1 MSTNK
6 ELFQQAIA
14 DAKSVREAALANAK
28 TALEEALTPKLH
40 SMLNAKL
47 NELAEEE
54 MEEGFTTS
62 HGDDSEENLDFNL
75 EENDELEE
83 DFDLAEILASLE
95 EEEFSEPYTDKKPH
109 DNIAGTEKGYV
120 SEAKEEEDEEE
131 MEDEESEDDGF
142 SDEETAD
149 EEMNVSEMS
158 IEDLKDLIKDIVSQE
173 TGAAGAEDMSMDMD
187 MGDEEGSDEE
197 INLDELLAELAALDE
212 GHEDEETAAQEKA
225 EHASGKEKKEKS
237 EMKEAIRTIHT
248 LRNEL
253 NEVNLLN
260 AKLLYVNKIFKSKN
274 LTESQKVKVIA
285 SFDKATTPKEAKIV
299 YESLSTSL
307 TSKPK
312 QAIRESLGF
321 ASKATGVAPKKQMIV
336 ESNDFIARMQ
346 KLANIK

>member
-47 NELAEEE
+47 NELADDEL
-54 MEEGFTTS
+54 EEGFTTS
-62 HGDDSEENLDFNL
+62 HSDNSEEDLDYNL
-75 EENDELEE
+75 EESDELEE

-95 EEEFSEPYTDKKPH
+95 EYDDEAPFKDVP
-109 DNIAGTEKGYV
+109 GTEKGYV
-120 SEAKEEEDEEE
+120 SEAKDEDEEIE
-131 MEDEESEDDGF
+131 DEEIEDEESEEDGF
-142 SDEETAD
+142 NDEEIAD
-149 EEMNVSEMS
+149 EKMSVSEMS

-173 TGAAGAEDMSMDMD
+173 TGAEGAEDMSMDMGAED
-187 MGDEEGSDEE
+187 YSDEE

-212 GHEDEETAAQEKA
+212 KPETT
-225 EHASGKEKKEKS
+225 SEKS

-274 LTESQKVKVIA
+274 LNESQKVKVIA

-321 ASKATGVAPKKQMIV
+321 ASKATGIAPKKQMIV

-346 KLANIK
+346 KLANITK

>member
-47 NELAEEE
+47 NELADDEL
-54 MEEGFTTS
+54 EEGFTTS

-75 EENDELEE
+75 EESDELEE

-95 EEEFSEPYTDKKPH
+95 EEEVSEPYTDKKPH
-109 DNIAGTEKGYV
+109 SNIAGTEKGYV
-120 SEAKEEEDEEE
+120 GGKKDVQGTEKGYVAEAKDEEDEEE
-131 MEDEESEDDGF
+131 MEDEEMEDDGF
-142 SDEETAD
+142 NDEEMAD
-149 EEMNVSEMS
+149 EEMSVSEMS

-173 TGAAGAEDMSMDMD
+173 TGAEDAEDMSMN
-187 MGDEEGSDEE
+187 MGAEDYSDEE

-212 GHEDEETAAQEKA
+212 KPETT
-225 EHASGKEKKEKS
+225 SEKS

-274 LTESQKVKVIA
+274 LNESQKVKVIA
-285 SFDKATTPKEAKIV
+285 SFDRATTPKEAKIV

-321 ASKATGVAPKKQMIV
+321 ASKATGIAPKKQMIV

-346 KLANIK
+346 KLANITK

>member
-47 NELAEEE
+47 NELADDEL
-54 MEEGFTTS
+54 EEGFTTS
-62 HGDDSEENLDFNL
+62 HGDDSEENLDYNL
-75 EENDELEE
+75 EESDELEE

-120 SEAKEEEDEEE
+120 SEAKDEEDEEE
-131 MEDEESEDDGF
+131 IEDEEIEDEETEDDGF
-142 SDEETAD
+142 NDEEIAD
-149 EEMNVSEMS
+149 EEMSVSEMS

-173 TGAAGAEDMSMDMD
+173 AGAEDMSMGMN

-212 GHEDEETAAQEKA
+212 KPETT
-225 EHASGKEKKEKS
+225 SEKS

-274 LTESQKVKVIA
+274 LNESQKVKVIA
-285 SFDKATTPKEAKIV
+285 SFDRATTPKEAKIV

-321 ASKATGVAPKKQMIV
+321 ASKATGIAPKKQMIV

-346 KLANIK
+346 KLANITK

>member
-47 NELAEEE
+47 NELADDEL
-54 MEEGFTTS
+54 EEGFITS
-62 HGDDSEENLDFNL
+62 HGDDSEENLDYNL
-75 EENDELEE
+75 EESDELEE

-120 SEAKEEEDEEE
+120 SEAKDEEDEEE
-131 MEDEESEDDGF
+131 MEDEEIEDDGF
-142 SDEETAD
+142 NDEEMAD
-149 EEMNVSEMS
+149 EEMSVSEMS

-173 TGAAGAEDMSMDMD
+173 AGAEDMSMDMN

-212 GHEDEETAAQEKA
+212 KPETT
-225 EHASGKEKKEKS
+225 SEKS

-274 LTESQKVKVIA
+274 LNESQKVKVIA
-285 SFDKATTPKEAKIV
+285 SFDRATTPKEAKIV

-312 QAIRESLGF
+312 QTIRESLGF
-321 ASKATGVAPKKQMIV
+321 ASKATGIAPKKQMIV

-346 KLANIK
+346 KLANITK

>member
-47 NELAEEE
+47 NELADDEL
-54 MEEGFTTS
+54 EEGFTTS
-62 HGDDSEENLDFNL
+62 HGDDSEENLDYNL
-75 EENDELEE
+75 EESDELEE

-109 DNIAGTEKGYV
+109 SNIAGTEKGYV
-120 SEAKEEEDEEE
+120 AEAKDEEDEEE
-131 MEDEESEDDGF
+131 MEDEEMEDEEMEDDGF
-142 SDEETAD
+142 NDEEMAD
-149 EEMNVSEMS
+149 EEMSVSEMS

-173 TGAAGAEDMSMDMD
+173 AGAEDMSMDMNI
-187 MGDEEGSDEE
+187 GDEEGSDEE

-212 GHEDEETAAQEKA
+212 KPETT
-225 EHASGKEKKEKS
+225 SEKS

-274 LTESQKVKVIA
+274 LNESQKVKVIA
-285 SFDKATTPKEAKIV
+285 SFDRATTPKEAKIV

-307 TSKPK
+307 ISKPK

-321 ASKATGVAPKKQMIV
+321 ASKATGIAPKKQMIV

-346 KLANIK
+346 KLANITK

>member
-1 MSTNK
+1 MGISFWIPINIY
-6 ELFQQAIA
+6 EEDGFNDEEIA
-14 DAKSVREAALANAK
+14 D
-28 TALEEALTPKLH
+28 
-40 SMLNAKL
+40 
-47 NELAEEE
+47 
-54 MEEGFTTS
+54 
-62 HGDDSEENLDFNL
+62 
-75 EENDELEE
+75 
-83 DFDLAEILASLE
+83 
-95 EEEFSEPYTDKKPH
+95 
-109 DNIAGTEKGYV
+109 EKM
-120 SEAKEEEDEEE
+120 S
-131 MEDEESEDDGF
+131 
-142 SDEETAD
+142 
-149 EEMNVSEMS
+149 VSEMS

-173 TGAAGAEDMSMDMD
+173 TGAEGAEDMSMGAEDY
-187 MGDEEGSDEE
+187 SDEE

-212 GHEDEETAAQEKA
+212 KPETT
-225 EHASGKEKKEKS
+225 SEKS

-274 LTESQKVKVIA
+274 LNESQKVKVIA

-321 ASKATGVAPKKQMIV
+321 ASKATGIAPKKQMIV

-346 KLANIK
+346 KLANITK